1 MTLGSTPPLRTGLI
15 GAGIG
20 ASFSP
25 ALHEAE
31 AQAQG
36 VHLTYALFDSEL
48 DHRPLTD
55 VLAAASSAG
64 FAGVNITHPYK
75 QSVLAELDEIAG
87 EAREVGAVNTV
98 RFDSGRMIGHNTDAR
113 GYAEAFRRQMPDA
126 DLTRVVQ
133 CGAGGA
139 GAAVA
144 HAQLET
150 GVAHLVLHEP
160 DPARRKALMADLRRR
175 FGADRASEAG
185 LDLVAEL
192 AGATGLVNASPV
204 GMLAHPGVPVPTDGL
219 HDGLWVSDVVY
230 MPVETELLRAA
241 RHRGLRTLSG
251 VHMCVHQAAGAFEIF
266 TGLTPDVDRMSAH
279 LRRLIGAG
287 EVVGHA

>member
-1 MTLGSTPPLRTGLI
+1 VTPGSTLPLRAGLI

-20 ASFSP
+20 ASLSP

-31 AQAQG
+31 AEAQG
-36 VHLTYALFDSEL
+36 VQLTYALFDSEL
-48 DHRPLTD
+48 DPRPLTE
-55 VLAAASSAG
+55 VLAAAYAAG

-75 QSVLAELDEIAG
+75 QSVLNEVGQVAG
-87 EAREVGAVNTV
+87 DAREVGAVNTV
-98 RFDSGRMIGHNTDAR
+98 RFESGRMVGHNTDAR
-113 GYAEAFRRQMPDA
+113 GYAEAFRRQMPGA

-144 HAQLET
+144 HAQLEA

-160 DPARRKALMADLRRR
+160 DAIRRQALLSDLRHR
-175 FGADRASEAG
+175 FGPERVSEAG
-185 LDLVAEL
+185 SDLVAEL
-192 AGATGLVNASPV
+192 ANATGLVNASPV
-204 GMLAHPGVPVPTDGL
+204 GMVAHPGLPVPKEGL

-230 MPVETELLRAA
+230 MPVETELLRTA
-241 RHRGLRTLSG
+241 RDRGLRTLSG

-279 LRRLIGAG
+279 LRRLLG
-287 EVVGHA
+287 EREVAGHA